1 MKWQI
6 IVKMKKYIKF
16 INTWLIDITNLLTNV
31 FVFAVICGLLF
42 NDPFGVINTISTLIS
57 NVGEKGLAGFIS
69 LAIIILIYRRQDE
82 NNHEFGWYS
91 NSQSIR

>member
-1 MKWQI
+1 
-6 IVKMKKYIKF
+6 MKKYTKKKKTKTINVLSF
-16 INTWLIDITNLLTNV
+16 INKWLIDITNLLTNV

-69 LAIIILIYRRQDE
+69 LTIIILIYRR
-82 NNHEFGWYS
+82 
-91 NSQSIR
+91 

>member
-1 MKWQI
+1 
-6 IVKMKKYIKF
+6 MKKYTKKKKTKTINVLSF
-16 INTWLIDITNLLTNV
+16 INKWLIDITNLLTNI

-69 LAIIILIYRRQDE
+69 LTIIILIYRR
-82 NNHEFGWYS
+82 
-91 NSQSIR
+91 